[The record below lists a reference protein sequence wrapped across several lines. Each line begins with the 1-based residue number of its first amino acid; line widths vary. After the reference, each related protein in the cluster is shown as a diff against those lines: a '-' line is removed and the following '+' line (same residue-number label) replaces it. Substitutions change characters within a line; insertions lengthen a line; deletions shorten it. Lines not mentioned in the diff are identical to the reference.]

1 MDAVVRNDQL
11 ERTAIVALPGGI
23 GTADEIFE
31 ILALIQ
37 LERIGSKYP
46 VPFVLV
52 NYDGYYTKLLEF
64 MEVCKQWGTVATG
77 EVDSL
82 WTVCNSNFEALEYL
96 AEFYGIYESKRN
108 YDIKKY
114 VNQGTSS
121 YI

>member
-1 MDAVVRNDQL
+1 MDAVVRSDPS
-11 ERTAIVALPGGI
+11 EKTAVIALPGGI

-37 LERIGSKYP
+37 LERIGSKFP
-46 VPFVLV
+46 VPLLLL

-64 MEVCKQWGTVATG
+64 IEVCEEWGTVAKG

-96 AEFYGIYESKRN
+96 AEFYGISKGKRN
-108 YDIKKY
+108 YDIREY
-114 VNQGTSS
+114 VSQGTVS
-121 YI
+121 YN

>member
-1 MDAVVRNDQL
+1 MRND
-11 ERTAIVALPGGI
+11 ESDRTAIVALPGGI

-37 LERIGSKYP
+37 LERIGSKFP
-46 VPFVLV
+46 IPFILL

-64 MEVCKQWGTVATG
+64 IEVCEQWGTVAIG

-82 WTVCNSNFEALEYL
+82 WTVCNSNLEALDYL
-96 AEFYGIYESKRN
+96 AEFYGICKSQRN
-108 YDIKKY
+108 YDIEKY